1 MSKVAVAPSAS
12 SLSRFWHKWRF
23 HINVLLVLIPL
34 GFMPKYFSDNALDR
48 GDKGLGQRDVGEI
61 QVGPWSLRL
70 AEDRNE

>member
-48 GDKGLGQRDVGEI
+48 GDKGL
-61 QVGPWSLRL
+61 
-70 AEDRNE
+70 